1 MDRRDVLA
9 LSTSL
14 GLGMP
19 ALAQRRFEEGVDF
32 MQLEKP
38 ATVTAP
44 KGKIEVIEFFWY
56 KCPHCNRFEPELEA
70 WIKRQ
75 GNDIVVRRVPV
86 AFRDDFVPQ
95 QRLFYALEA
104 MGKLDE
110 MHGKVFAAI
119 HGPER
124 RTLDNKEQIS
134 DWVGQQGLD
143 KAKFLEQ
150 YDSFSVSTKAR
161 RASELQNAYR
171 VGGVPA
177 MGIAGRFYTDGS
189 LAQSMGRALGI
200 TDWLISE
207 VRKAPR

>member
-9 LSTSL
+9 LSAATALTS
-14 GLGMP
+14 P
-19 ALAQRRFEEGVDF
+19 AFAQRRFEEGVDF

-38 ATVTAP
+38 TTVTAP

-75 GNDIVVRRVPV
+75 NSDIVVRRVPV

-95 QRLFYALEA
+95 QRLFYVLEA
-104 MGKLDE
+104 MGKLDDL
-110 MHGKVFAAI
+110 HGKIFAAI

-124 RTLDNKEQIS
+124 KQLDTKEQIA
-134 DWVGQQGLD
+134 DWLAQQGIE
-143 KAKFLEQ
+143 KPKFLEL
-150 YDSFSVSTKAR
+150 YDSFSVSAKAR
-161 RASELQNAYR
+161 RATELQNAYR
-171 VGGVPA
+171 VSGVPS
-177 MGIAGRFYTDGS
+177 MGIAGRFYTDGA
-189 LAQSMGRALGI
+189 LNPSMLRALAV
-200 TDWLISE
+200 TDWLIGE